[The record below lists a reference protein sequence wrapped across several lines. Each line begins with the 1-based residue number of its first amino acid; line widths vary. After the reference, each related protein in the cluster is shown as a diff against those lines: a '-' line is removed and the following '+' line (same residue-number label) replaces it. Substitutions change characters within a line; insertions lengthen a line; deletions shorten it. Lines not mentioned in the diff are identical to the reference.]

1 MSDTPRTDGKIA
13 KCLDLCEAEACGEYV
28 RLCSTLEREL
38 AKVTQERDSLR
49 TALEQSCTDARNESP
64 EAGMGACP
72 QCDALRKERDT
83 IADAFADVAALFFN
97 EAEWDYADVHPRAA
111 AAIEELAE
119 ARRQAEV
126 ITQECVALRRA
137 RAEMHDGLDAVYQK
151 YSHLDY
157 LRYKAELDPW
167 HECVRNFM
175 GAVAIA
181 LGYEPKAAQSVKG
194 GDQ

>member
-13 KCLDLCEAEACGEYV
+13 KCLGLCEAEACGEYV
-28 RLCSTLEREL
+28 RLCRTLEREL
-38 AKVTQERDSLR
+38 ADTFRSVGVAADDYNRLSEELAAVTQERDKLLSAATMGEKGML
-49 TALEQSCTDARNESP
+49 ARI
-64 EAGMGACP
+64 
-72 QCDALRKERDT
+72 DALQS
-83 IADAFADVAALFFN
+83 AL
-97 EAEWDYADVHPRAA
+97 V
-111 AAIEELAE
+111 E

-167 HECVRNFM
+167 HECVRDFLVAV
-175 GAVAIA
+175 AVAI
-181 LGYEPKAAQSVKG
+181 GREPKAAQQAKEAKEG
-194 GDQ
+194 GGK

>member
-1 MSDTPRTDGKIA
+1 MSDPRNDKLTDQTGGCSA
-13 KCLDLCEAEACGEYV
+13 ALLLVLLAELS
-28 RLCSTLEREL
+28 RTLEREL
-38 AKVTQERDSLR
+38 AKVTQERDSLLSAA
-49 TALEQSCTDARNESP
+49 TMGEKGMLARI
-64 EAGMGACP
+64 
-72 QCDALRKERDT
+72 DALQS
-83 IADAFADVAALFFN
+83 AL
-97 EAEWDYADVHPRAA
+97 V
-111 AAIEELAE
+111 E

>member
-1 MSDTPRTDGKIA
+1 MSEEELRRHCA
-13 KCLDLCEAEACGEYV
+13 L
-28 RLCSTLEREL
+28 LER
-38 AKVTQERDSLR
+38 
-49 TALEQSCTDARNESP
+49 
-64 EAGMGACP
+64 
-72 QCDALRKERDT
+72 
-83 IADAFADVAALFFN
+83 
-97 EAEWDYADVHPRAA
+97 
-111 AAIEELAE
+111 ELAE

>member
-1 MSDTPRTDGKIA
+1 MGDTPRTDGKIA

-38 AKVTQERDSLR
+38 AAVTQERDS
-49 TALEQSCTDARNESP
+49 
-64 EAGMGACP
+64 
-72 QCDALRKERDT
+72 LRKERDT

-126 ITQECVALRRA
+126 ITQECVALRQA
-137 RAEMHDGLDAVYQK
+137 MAEMHDGLDAVYHK

-167 HECVRNFM
+167 HECVRDFLV
-175 GAVAIA
+175 AVAIA
-181 LGYEPKAAQSVKG
+181 LGYEPKAAQQAKEAKEG
-194 GDQ
+194 GGK